1 MAKLTFSL
9 DEPTVRA
16 LASTA
21 ERLRKSKSLVVRE
34 AIADYAARA
43 GQLTEVERRRLLRAF
58 DTLMPGLPAAAGRGA
73 GAEFQEIRRE
83 RRRAGLRRSG
93 RRPR

>member
-16 LASTA
+16 LESTA

-43 GQLTEVERRRLLRAF
+43 GQLTEAERRRMLRAF
-58 DTLMPGLPAAAGRGA
+58 DTLMPGLAATAGRGA
-73 GAEFQEIRRE
+73 GPEMQEIRRE